1 MTPLAVAC
9 VAAAAL
15 VAPVAQA
22 ANASTGVAA
31 SSAKAPQLHLI
42 QERQRL
48 SAWLAA
54 SGVVR
59 PSGTLHWWSTAHRNE
74 QAAWQ
79 AALVHELGPSW
90 SPLASTVRHM
100 AVTGRVPL
108 PSLDARLLEARPAQ
122 DPWLLPGDRM
132 VSWTGPA
139 VVAVLLP
146 SGHVCRVPHDERV
159 RVASYLQACGIQGAL
174 QAWVAQADGQ
184 VARVGLRPDQRDDLV
199 QRLTPGA
206 WVWAPPEAQSPG
218 DEVSA
223 RLVAFLATQLP
234 ASADEPWSL
243 VRQLNPDTAW
253 QPPPRPM
260 PALSNDWGGVGLL
273 QMPAARMAPVGSA
286 ALTLSS
292 VWPYTELKARLQPF
306 EGVSVSFGYLSI
318 SGRRYGSEELA
329 GDQSYKDKTAD
340 LKLRLWQ
347 EGSWWPE
354 VAVGWRDILG
364 TGLFASEY
372 LVATKAWGNLDLTAG
387 LAFGYLG
394 SRGQVANPL
403 GVVSD
408 RFKQRQ
414 RAEVGKGGT
423 LDARSFFTGR
433 ASFFGGVQWA
443 LPADGWWLKAEID
456 PIDYRDETT
465 GGRSVSQSS
474 PINLAVVHRPWPWL
488 DVSLGVERGQR
499 VALSVSAHAPLPQLN
514 TPKRLDPPFPSVVA
528 QPPTAAQPWPDL
540 AEAVEQQTGGRVSL
554 VQRRGERLSLR
565 LHDPVGHAPATA
577 LERTLA
583 VVHAQQPA
591 SVQTVEVQVVREG
604 LSVVSAEVDR
614 ARWVQS
620 RTEWAPGVAW
630 LNEASS
636 SALSAGLIKTS
647 AFGASK
653 PLPVSGLTLHAVQ
666 PMQTADVT
674 EATQPT
680 DHDNDN
686 LQGEWRAPDES
697 ALKHGVGLFYRQNLG
712 GPDGFW
718 LYQLGLDWAA
728 QWRLRPDTW
737 LAGTARLRVLDNYDK
752 FKYTAPSDLPRVRTF
767 IREYL
772 TTRRF
777 TVPHLQLTHA
787 RALSDDWFAMV
798 YGGLLETMY
807 AGVGGEVLWR
817 PVSSRLAV
825 GVDVN
830 AVQQRAFTQ
839 GLSLRDYR
847 VTTGHLTAYWDTGW
861 QDLLIKASA
870 GRYLAGD
877 VGVTLD
883 ASRVFANGL
892 SMGAYATKT
901 DVPSEQFGEGSFD
914 KGVYV
919 SIPFD
924 VMLPRSSSSTAT
936 VTYAPLIRDG
946 GARLD
951 RRYTLHEL
959 TRARDVRQWQ
969 LAPRD

>member
-1 MTPLAVAC
+1 M
-9 VAAAAL
+9 VAAAL
-15 VAPVAQA
+15 TAPVAQA
-22 ANASTGVAA
+22 SNT
-31 SSAKAPQLHLI
+31 APQQHLI
-42 QERQRL
+42 QDRQRL

-59 PSGTLHWWSTAHRNE
+59 PTGRLQWWSAAHRDE

-79 AALVHELGPSW
+79 AALVRELGPSW
-90 SPLASTVRHM
+90 SPLASTVRQM
-100 AVTGRVPL
+100 PITGRVPL

-122 DPWLLPGDRM
+122 DPWLLPGDRL
-132 VSWTGPA
+132 VSWAGPA

-146 SGHVCRVPHDERV
+146 SGYVCRVPHDERA
-159 RVASYLQACGIQGAL
+159 RVMSYLQACGVEGAL
-174 QAWVAQADGQ
+174 QAWVTQADGR
-184 VARVGLRPDQRDDLV
+184 VLRVGLRPDLRDDLA

-223 RLVAFLATQLP
+223 RLATFLGTQLP

-243 VRQLNPDTAW
+243 ARQLNPDTAW
-253 QPPPRPM
+253 QPPLRPM

-273 QMPAARMAPVGSA
+273 QMPTARMAPVGSA

-306 EGVSVSFGYLSI
+306 ERVSVSFGYLSI
-318 SGRRYGSEELA
+318 SGRRYGPDELA

-414 RAEVGKGGT
+414 RADVGKGGT
-423 LDARSFFTGR
+423 LDARTFFTGR

-443 LPADGWWLKAEID
+443 MPAEGWWLKAEID
-456 PIDYRDETT
+456 PIDYRDENT
-465 GGRSVSQSS
+465 GGRSVAQSS
-474 PINLAVVHRPWPWL
+474 PVNLAVVHRPWPWL

-499 VALSVSAHAPLPQLN
+499 VALSLSAQVPLPQLN

-528 QPPTAAQPWPDL
+528 QAPGSAQPWPDL

-565 LHDPVGHAPATA
+565 LHDPVGHAPAGA

-591 SVQTVEVQVVREG
+591 TVQTVEVQVVREG
-604 LSVVSAEVDR
+604 VPVVSAQVDR

-620 RTEWAPGVAW
+620 RTEWAPGVDW
-630 LNEASS
+630 LNQA
-636 SALSAGLIKTS
+636 ATAATDTAAAGLTETS
-647 AFGASK
+647 AFGGSTPQ
-653 PLPVSGLTLHAVQ
+653 PLPGLTLQAVSHRPAGDPAAAHQ
-666 PMQTADVT
+666 ADQLA
-674 EATQPT
+674 ET
-680 DHDNDN
+680 DQRQDDW
-686 LQGEWRAPDES
+686 QAPDES
-697 ALKHGVGLFYRQNLG
+697 AFKHGVGLFYRQNLG

-718 LYQLGLDWAA
+718 LYQLGLDWSA

-737 LAGTARLRVLDNYDK
+737 LAGTGRLRVLDNYDQ

-798 YGGLLETMY
+798 YGGLLETMF

-817 PVSSRLAV
+817 PVGSRLAV

-861 QDLLIKASA
+861 QDLLVKASA

-883 ASRVFANGL
+883 VSRVFANGL

-901 DVPSEQFGEGSFD
+901 DVPAEQFGEGSFD

-959 TRARDVRQWQ
+959 TRARDARQWQ
-969 LAPRD
+969 LLPKD

>member
-1 MTPLAVAC
+1 
-9 VAAAAL
+9 
-15 VAPVAQA
+15 
-22 ANASTGVAA
+22 
-31 SSAKAPQLHLI
+31 
-42 QERQRL
+42 
-48 SAWLAA
+48 
-54 SGVVR
+54 
-59 PSGTLHWWSTAHRNE
+59 
-74 QAAWQ
+74 
-79 AALVHELGPSW
+79 LG
-90 SPLASTVRHM
+90 
-100 AVTGRVPL
+100 
-108 PSLDARLLEARPAQ
+108 
-122 DPWLLPGDRM
+122 
-132 VSWTGPA
+132 
-139 VVAVLLP
+139 
-146 SGHVCRVPHDERV
+146 
-159 RVASYLQACGIQGAL
+159 
-174 QAWVAQADGQ
+174 
-184 VARVGLRPDQRDDLV
+184 
-199 QRLTPGA
+199 
-206 WVWAPPEAQSPG
+206 
-218 DEVSA
+218 
-223 RLVAFLATQLP
+223 TQLP

-273 QMPAARMAPVGSA
+273 QMPTARMAPVGSA

-306 EGVSVSFGYLSI
+306 ERVSVSFGYLSI
-318 SGRRYGSEELA
+318 SGRRYGPDELA

-414 RAEVGKGGT
+414 RADVGKGGT
-423 LDARSFFTGR
+423 LDARTFFTGR

-443 LPADGWWLKAEID
+443 MPAEGWWLKAEID
-456 PIDYRDETT
+456 PIDYRDENT
-465 GGRSVSQSS
+465 GGRSVAQSS
-474 PINLAVVHRPWPWL
+474 PVNLAVVHRPWPWL

-499 VALSVSAHAPLPQLN
+499 LALSLSAQVPLPQLN
-514 TPKRLDPPFPSVVA
+514 TPKRLDPPFTSVVA
-528 QPPTAAQPWPDL
+528 QAPASAQPWPDL

-565 LHDPVGHAPATA
+565 LHDPVGHAPAGA

-591 SVQTVEVQVVREG
+591 AVQTVEVQVVREG
-604 LSVVSAEVDR
+604 LPVVSAQVDR

-630 LNEASS
+630 LNQA
-636 SALSAGLIKTS
+636 ATAATDTAAAGLTETS
-647 AFGASK
+647 AFGGLTPQ
-653 PLPVSGLTLHAVQ
+653 PLPGLTLQAVSPRPAGAPAAAHQ
-666 PMQTADVT
+666 ADQRA
-674 EATQPT
+674 ET
-680 DHDNDN
+680 DPRQDDW
-686 LQGEWRAPDES
+686 QAPDES
-697 ALKHGVGLFYRQNLG
+697 TFKHGVGLFYRQNLG

-718 LYQLGLDWAA
+718 LYQLGLDWLA

-737 LAGTARLRVLDNYDK
+737 LAGTGRLRVLDNYDQ

-798 YGGLLETMY
+798 YGGLLETMF

-817 PVSSRLAV
+817 PVGSRLAV
-825 GVDVN
+825 GLDVN

-861 QDLLIKASA
+861 QDLLVKASA

-883 ASRVFANGL
+883 VSRVFANGL

-901 DVPSEQFGEGSFD
+901 DVPAEQFGEGSFD

-951 RRYTLHEL
+951 RRYTLQEL
-959 TRARDVRQWQ
+959 TRARDARQWQ
-969 LAPRD
+969 LLPKD